1 MPVVNSKPP
10 LEPRRHDQEN
20 VVIILKD
27 FLKGSIRST
36 EISVSQPKA
45 HFLATQLI
53 SSGKSELKQLGFQ
66 EMFGSWQSFDLIGF
80 FKSQK
85 W

>member
-27 FLKGSIRST
+27 FLKGFVPPRKMCVTT
-36 EISVSQPKA
+36 EGSFFGNAVDFEWESK
-45 HFLATQLI
+45 
-53 SSGKSELKQLGFQ
+53 LKQLGFQ

-80 FKSQK
+80 FKSQN

>member
-1 MPVVNSKPP
+1 
-10 LEPRRHDQEN
+10 
-20 VVIILKD
+20 
-27 FLKGSIRST
+27 
-36 EISVSQPKA
+36 VSQAKA
-45 HFLATQLI
+45 HFFGNAVDFEWE
-53 SSGKSELKQLGFQ
+53 SKLKQLGFQ